1 MATNA
6 NEYILYYNRYS
17 ICSLMALYTLRLRGP
32 PRDAR
37 SEMVVSL
44 KEVDIFREEQ
54 LTEHFLCEINA
65 EGQV

>member
-1 MATNA
+1 MATSV

-17 ICSLMALYTLRLRGP
+17 ICSLMALYTLRLRGQP
-32 PRDAR
+32 KDAQ

-44 KEVDIFREEQ
+44 KEVDIFGQEQ
-54 LTEHFLCEINA
+54 LTEHFLCDINA